1 MRSPLSVRPHLKK
14 LPGIGGTGSRC
25 VSLIESVLAACRN
38 VNATFKNALFPGV
51 CFSCGRLFPIAPS
64 ELDPH
69 VGEAGG
75 RRCFAQLLR
84 GHICTVC
91 RSQYA
96 ALESPMCS
104 RCGLPFE
111 SPHGPDHNCGNCMTD
126 PPVYAEARAAGIYQ
140 GVLRSTIH
148 QFKYKRREKLARPLS
163 RLLWETLRQ
172 YWVPDQFDW
181 VIPVPLHST
190 RLRKRGFN
198 QAQALVRQWPQLAVG
213 EGLRFSTDRIV
224 PHLLVRYR
232 PTEPQT
238 GLKRDRRME
247 NLRGAFRVNCKPL
260 LQNRA
265 VLIVDDVMTT
275 GATADICAQTLLD
288 AGAASVRVLTLARA
302 LL

>member
-1 MRSPLSVRPHLKK
+1 MRSLLSVTPLSKN
-14 LPGIGGTGSRC
+14 LPILGEAGSSYISR
-25 VSLIESVLAACRN
+25 IESVLATCRN
-38 VNATFKNALFPGV
+38 VSATFKNALFPGV

-64 ELDPH
+64 EFDPH
-69 VGEAGG
+69 VDGADGQY
-75 RRCFAQLLR
+75 RFAQLLP
-84 GHICTVC
+84 GHICTAC

-104 RCGLPFE
+104 SCGLPFE
-111 SPHGPDHNCGNCMTD
+111 TSHGPDHICGNCMTD
-126 PPVYAEARAAGIYQ
+126 PPVYAQARAAGIYQ

-148 QFKYKRREKLARPLS
+148 QLKYERREKLARPLG

-198 QAQALVRQWPQLAVG
+198 QAQALVREWPQLAAG
-213 EGLRFSTDRIV
+213 EGLRLKTDWIAA
-224 PHLLVRYR
+224 HLLVRYR

-247 NLRGAFRVNCKPL
+247 NLRGAFRVNGEPL

-275 GATADICAQTLLD
+275 GTTVDICAQTLLE